1 MNNDRIRAYIQDAV
15 ISHLERLMNGG
26 SGETDVDSS
35 EKYYLHGGYPP
46 KDSEFKRTLHE
57 MMVPYYEMYLNGDYQ
72 LCKPNMESIR
82 LQMKKIIDVD
92 EEFGRWSSEQD
103 LITSAEGWGDNLKRI
118 PEDERIKKQY
128 FYVLKALLQADCKQD
143 WHRLSEE
150 LKKMLFKAKV
160 YSDYK
165 TDEVLCALHAFA
177 MIMQQEWTK
186 EKKTENLELLRQQ
199 WKFMKHYYSVM
210 TRHIVGVK
218 WTQFDKVAETVM
230 TSSQSFKPHMHIFY
244 CGLMDCVDELHL
256 DKKHQRKMDKICLQ
270 MQNEITKYEPSDLLY
285 ELCDA
290 IFPEDFQRM
299 LRENRPKSYKEI
311 EDESHLKDE
320 LIQQLKAQTS
330 RTCMELEKSK
340 EIIEKMVL
348 SSIPIEDVDAELEQY
363 PAGVAWDMLKDLNAN
378 PIISM
383 QKAWRE
389 HYPELLKKYRERLFG
404 PVEQQKDLTE
414 AMMRMANRPTSQ
426 NIVNLELVNKKE
438 TNIGTNYGP
447 NIEHHGGTISLPDTG
462 AKR

>member
-1 MNNDRIRAYIQDAV
+1 MNNIDRIKEYIQDAV
-15 ISHLERLMNGG
+15 ISPLERLMNGD
-26 SGETDVDSS
+26 SGEPGVNLY
-35 EKYYLHGGYPP
+35 EKYYMQGGYPP
-46 KDSEFKRTLHE
+46 KDSVYKSLLHA

-72 LCKPNMESIR
+72 LCKPNMEFIR
-82 LQMKKIIDVD
+82 LQMKRAIDD
-92 EEFGRWSSEQD
+92 DDQFGKWASEQD
-103 LITSAEGWGDNLKRI
+103 LIISAEGWGDNLKRI

-128 FYVLKALLQADCKQD
+128 FYVLKALLQTDCQQD

-150 LKKMLFKAKV
+150 LKEMLFKAEV

-165 TDEVLCALHAFA
+165 TDEVLCALHAFT
-177 MIMQQEWTK
+177 MIMQQEWKK

-230 TSSQSFKPHMHIFY
+230 KSSQSFKPHMHIFY
-244 CGLMDCVDELHL
+244 SGLIDCVDELHL
-256 DKKHQRKMDKICLQ
+256 DKKHQRKMDKICSQ
-270 MQNEITKYEPSDLLY
+270 MQEEITRCEPSDLLY

-290 IFPEDFQRM
+290 IFPEDFQRL
-299 LRENRPKSYKEI
+299 LRDNRPKSYKEI
-311 EDESHLKDE
+311 EDESNQKDE
-320 LIQQLKAQTS
+320 LIQQLKDQS
-330 RTCMELEKSK
+330 NRTRKELEKSR

-363 PAGVAWDMLKDLNAN
+363 PPGAAWDMLINLNAN

-389 HYPELLKKYRERLFG
+389 HYPELLKKYRKRLME
-404 PVEQQKDLTE
+404 PIEQQKELTE
-414 AMMRMANRPTSQ
+414 SMMKVAERPTYNYEAGATHDDKRSQ
-426 NIVNLELVNKKE
+426 LLLGEEKEKIVRL
-438 TNIGTNYGP
+438 
-447 NIEHHGGTISLPDTG
+447 
-462 AKR
+462 KRLSNE